1 MILKALY
8 DYYQRKAEIHTPIG
22 YELEEIDY
30 VIVIDENGNLIDLQ
44 NVREN
49 NRGRLF
55 LIPKAIVRT
64 GKKILSNL
72 LWDNFEYITGLSK
85 NSKRLTKASAYNK
98 AFIGKLNAL
107 PEDIKNDEAISALI
121 KFYNS
126 DFQQQFKQHPNF
138 EECMKI
144 NGWMTFK
151 LDGELELISDRE
163 SIRAYQKNE
172 FLSGKYEE
180 DDLINVRE
188 SVCLITGEKNII
200 KRLHTELRLA
210 GTDKN
215 VKIVAIQENQ
225 GYDSYGK
232 ERGYNAPV
240 SIEAEANY
248 SAALKH
254 LLNTKKNKIRLADIT
269 ILFWSEKKSEE
280 IDPEEIFPW
289 VIAMQKAEGDNP
301 DRGIEKIE
309 KLFESIITGKYS
321 QGKTNHFYVLGLS
334 PNAARISVRFW
345 KAPSVEDFGLNIKK
359 HFDDFKID
367 GGPKYLSLYEILS
380 SISTITN
387 KRDKPNIIF
396 FRGQFYEVMPN
407 LSGQLVEAILDGS
420 QYPITLLNQ
429 CIIRIRAEASKKDKN
444 GKTIP
449 NVTSTR
455 AAILKAFLNRFN
467 IIHKQNEKEIT
478 MSLDPKNT
486 NVGYLLGRLF
496 SVIERAQFV
505 SNNYKEPNAGIRDR
519 FFGAFSSSPIS
530 VLPLL
535 EKLYSHHYK
544 KIKNEKKFFEANR
557 LEDLKKEIIDKLEP
571 IKIPAHLFLD
581 QQALFSIGYYH
592 QKLEMEKFKP
602 SQKDSVSETNNNL
615 TNKGE

>member
-8 DYYQRKAEIHTPIG
+8 DYYHRKPEIHTPIG

-30 VIVIDENGNLIDLQ
+30 VIVIDENGNLVDLQ

-64 GKKILSNL
+64 GKKILPNL
-72 LWDNFEYITGLSK
+72 LWDNLEYITGISK
-85 NSKRLTKASAYNK
+85 DSKRLTKATAYNK
-98 AFIGKLNAL
+98 AFISKLNNL
-107 PEDIKNDEAISALI
+107 PEDIKNDKAISALI

-138 EECMKI
+138 DECIKI
-144 NGWMTFK
+144 NGWMAFK
-151 LDGELELISDRE
+151 LDGELELISDIE

-180 DDLINVRE
+180 DDLNNIRE

-254 LLNTKKNKIRLADIT
+254 LLNSKKNKIRLSDIT
-269 ILFWSEKKSEE
+269 ILFWSEKNSEE
-280 IDPEEIFPW
+280 INPEEIFPW
-289 VIAMQKAEGDNP
+289 VIAMQKAEADNP

-309 KLFESIITGKYS
+309 KLFESIFTGKIS
-321 QGKTNHFYVLGLS
+321 SERTNHFYVLGLS

-345 KAPSVEDFGLNIKK
+345 KAPSVEDFGKNIRK

-387 KRDKPNIIF
+387 KRDKTNIIF
-396 FRGQFYEVMPN
+396 FRGQFYEAIPN
-407 LSGQLVEAILDGS
+407 LSGQMVEAILDGS

-444 GKTIP
+444 GKTIT

-455 AAILKAFLNRFN
+455 AAILKAYLNRFN
-467 IIHKQNEKEIT
+467 KIHKPNEKEIT
-478 MSLDPKNT
+478 MSLDPNNT
-486 NVGYLLGRLF
+486 NVAYRIGRLF
-496 SVIERAQFV
+496 AVLEIIQEKSALPQKI
-505 SNNYKEPNAGIRDR
+505 NTTIRDR
-519 FFGAFSSSPIS
+519 FYGAASSSPIT
-530 VLPLL
+530 VFPRLL
-535 EKLYSHHYK
+535 SLKNSHIKKLKEGEKIYFEKLIGEILSEVK
-544 KIKNEKKFFEANR
+544 SFPTNLSLNEQANF
-557 LEDLKKEIIDKLEP
+557 
-571 IKIPAHLFLD
+571 A
-581 QQALFSIGYYH
+581 IGYYH
-592 QKLEMEKFKP
+592 QRQDFFTKKSDKEEK
-602 SQKDSVSETNNNL
+602 ELINN
-615 TNKGE
+615 